1 MRSHLGDVTQA
12 SSLRGALG
20 GVEAI
25 IHLVGI
31 ISQVGPSTFENVHV
45 RGTQNVLAAAQEA
58 GVRRFVQMS
67 ALGTRPNASSVY
79 HLTKWAAEE
88 AVRHGGLDY
97 TIFRPSLIFGPRDQF
112 VNLFAGISR
121 FSPILPI
128 LGDGA
133 ARFQPVAVQAVA
145 AAFTKS
151 LTDGAALGQTF
162 DLCGPDTLTFEEM
175 LDEILAATG
184 RRRVKV
190 HLPLGVARVQTAL
203 LEWLFSKL
211 LHRAPPLNRDQ
222 LIMLQ
227 EDNIGRGEQANALL
241 RSRRLDFTRESPDT

>member
-1 MRSHLGDVTQA
+1 M
-12 SSLRGALG
+12 
-20 GVEAI
+20 
-25 IHLVGI
+25 
-31 ISQVGPSTFENVHV
+31 
-45 RGTQNVLAAAQEA
+45 
-58 GVRRFVQMS
+58 
-67 ALGTRPNASSVY
+67 RPNATSNY
-79 HLTKWAAEE
+79 HQTKWAAEE
-88 AVRHGGLDY
+88 SVRHSGLDY

-112 VNLFAGISR
+112 VNLFARISR

-151 LTDGAALGQTF
+151 VTEGAAIGQTF
-162 DLCGPDTLTFEEM
+162 DLCGPDTFTFEEM
-175 LDEILAATG
+175 LDEILASTG

-190 HLPLGVARVQTAL
+190 HLPLGVARVQAAL
-203 LEWLFSKL
+203 LEWIFTKL

-227 EDNIGRGEQANALL
+227 EDNVGRGEPANALFAL
-241 RSRRLDFTRESPDT
+241 PQVGFREGIARYLSQNSPGAG